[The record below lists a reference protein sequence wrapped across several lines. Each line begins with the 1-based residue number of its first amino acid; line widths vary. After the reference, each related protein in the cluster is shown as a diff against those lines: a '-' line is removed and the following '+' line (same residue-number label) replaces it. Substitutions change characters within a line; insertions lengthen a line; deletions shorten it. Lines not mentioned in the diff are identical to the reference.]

1 VTKVIASVS
10 FVNFIVISLVKK
22 IIPLDNFT
30 PQKKRGV
37 NAITLLR
44 FGKTILEINAKKH
57 ATRREPMHLESSR
70 VKILPIPTG
79 SQEQSSNMFNRYF
92 SIKPLLFLLNIVKNT
107 RKVHKNLQKN

>member
-1 VTKVIASVS
+1 M
-10 FVNFIVISLVKK
+10 
-22 IIPLDNFT
+22 DNFT

-44 FGKTILEINAKKH
+44 FGKTILEINAKTH

-92 SIKPLLFLLNIVKNT
+92 SIKPLLYTNNIVKK
-107 RKVHKNLQKN
+107 RHDVQENL

>member
-1 VTKVIASVS
+1 M
-10 FVNFIVISLVKK
+10 
-22 IIPLDNFT
+22 DNFT

-44 FGKTILEINAKKH
+44 FGKTILEINAKTH
-57 ATRREPMHLESSR
+57 ATRREPVHLESSR

-92 SIKPLLFLLNIVKNT
+92 SIKPLLYTNNIVKK
-107 RKVHKNLQKN
+107 RHDVQENL